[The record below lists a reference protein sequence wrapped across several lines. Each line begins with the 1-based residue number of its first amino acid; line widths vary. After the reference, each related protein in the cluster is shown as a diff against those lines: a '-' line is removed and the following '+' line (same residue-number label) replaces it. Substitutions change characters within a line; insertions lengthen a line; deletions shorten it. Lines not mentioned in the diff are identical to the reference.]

1 MTDIILTAGTIIT
14 MDQDHPRATAVAIS
28 NDIIVAVGTLEEC
41 QAALPGATV
50 TDSQA
55 GALLPGFIE
64 SHGHPLMSGIATEAP
79 GVSVA
84 PWEDPTWD
92 DVIATFAKHKAAA
105 APGQAL
111 IFSGFD
117 ALLHQHDFPNAAMLD
132 PIFGDTLA
140 LVADNSGHGVYF
152 PTSVIRHLGWDVTP
166 PADPVGGYFGR
177 NADGSLDGTAFEN
190 TATMAVFE
198 PLAALTGGSPL
209 HQAMLYFA
217 RMSRAGITTAAELTY
232 QTSLKPAYEALQ
244 SMPGSPLRVSL
255 YHVTTAEDCSA
266 PFESTV
272 STDLLTKQGL
282 KLWADGS
289 PWIGNVAISFPYL
302 DTDATRIA
310 HIDATKAGTV
320 ALNYNRGELDAILD
334 ENVPLGWQMS
344 FHVNGDI
351 GLDVVLDAYE
361 RALTR
366 HKLLGTDHR
375 WRVEHVGA
383 GRKDQF
389 DRAKHLGIY
398 VSMSPFQ
405 FYYWGDLLD
414 GQMFESQFGS
424 QWQSFRDAF
433 DSGVEP
439 SFHNDG
445 SVSPPTPLLNIQ
457 AAVTRRTRSG
467 ALHGENQA
475 ISLHEGLM
483 AETINAARI
492 LHREDLVGSITV
504 GKKADFV
511 ELSKDPYEVDP
522 RNLATDVTVLGTWL
536 GGVRINLDAYIGE
549 SKTIDHSAHGHL
561 RSHKRHVC

>member
-1 MTDIILTAGTIIT
+1 MTDLILTAGTIIT
-14 MDQDHPRATAVAIS
+14 MDQEHPRATAVAVS
-28 NDIIVAVGTLEEC
+28 GGTIVAVGTLAQC
-41 QAALPGATV
+41 QATLPGATV
-50 TDSQA
+50 TDSKA
-55 GALLPGFIE
+55 AALLPGFIE
-64 SHGHPLMSGIATEAP
+64 SHGHPLMSGMGSEAP
-79 GVSVA
+79 GVSIA
-84 PWEDPTWD
+84 PWEAPTWA
-92 DVIATFAKHKAAA
+92 DVLTIFANTQAAA

-117 ALLHQHDFPNAAMLD
+117 ALLHQHDCPNAAMLD

-140 LVADNSGHGVYF
+140 RVADNSGHGVYF

-166 PADPVGGYFGR
+166 PADPIGGFFGR
-177 NADGSLDGTAFEN
+177 NADGSLDGTAFEVS
-190 TATMAVFE
+190 ATMAVFA
-198 PLAALTGGSPL
+198 PLAALAGGSPI
-209 HQAMLYFA
+209 HQAMLYYA
-217 RMSRAGITTAAELTY
+217 RMSRAGITSASELTY

-244 SMPGSPLRVSL
+244 SMPGVPMRMSL
-255 YHVTTAEDCSA
+255 YHVTTAADCGASLDSA
-266 PFESTV
+266 V
-272 STDLLTKQGL
+272 SSDLLVKQGL

-289 PWIGNVAISFPYL
+289 PWIGNVAITFPYL
-302 DTDATRIA
+302 DTEATRLA
-310 HIDATKAGTV
+310 HIDPTKAGTA
-320 ALNYNRGELDAILD
+320 ALNYNRDDLDAILD
-334 ENVPLGWQMS
+334 ANVPLGWQMS
-344 FHVNGDI
+344 FHVNGDM

-361 RALTR
+361 RALSR

-389 DRAKHLGIY
+389 DRAKRLGVY

-414 GQMFESQFGS
+414 GQMFAPQFGS
-424 QWQSFRDAF
+424 QWQAFRDAF

-445 SVSPPTPLLNIQ
+445 SVSPPTPVLNIQ
-457 AAVTRRTRSG
+457 TAVTRRTRSG
-467 ALHGENQA
+467 AVHGENQA

-492 LHREDLVGSITV
+492 LHREDLIGSIAV

-522 RNLATDVTVLGTWL
+522 RNLATDVKVLGTWL
-536 GGVRINLDAYIGE
+536 GGERIDLDAYMGV
-549 SKTIDHSAHGHL
+549 SKTIDHSVHAHLTKHAK
-561 RSHKRHVC
+561 HTC

>member
-14 MDQDHPRATAVAIS
+14 MDQDHPRATAVAVS
-28 NDIIVAVGTLEEC
+28 DGVIVAVGTLQEC
-41 QAALPGATV
+41 QTALPGATV
-50 TDSQA
+50 TDSKA

-64 SHGHPLMSGIATEAP
+64 SHGHPLMSGMATEAP
-79 GVSVA
+79 GVSIA
-84 PWEDPTWD
+84 PWEAPTWAD
-92 DVIATFAKHKAAA
+92 ALAIFAEHKAAA

-117 ALLHQHDFPNAAMLD
+117 ALLHEHNFPNAAMLD

-140 LVADNSGHGVYF
+140 VVADNSGHGVYF
-152 PTSVIRHLGWDVTP
+152 PTSVIRHLGWDVNP
-166 PADPVGGYFGR
+166 PVDPIGGYFGR
-177 NADGSLDGTAFEN
+177 NADGTLDGTAFEN

-198 PLAALTGGSPL
+198 PLAAIAGGNPL
-209 HQAMLYFA
+209 HQAMLYYA
-217 RMSRAGITTAAELTY
+217 RMSRAGITTAAELTF

-244 SMPGSPLRVSL
+244 SMPGVPLRISL
-255 YHVTTAEDCSA
+255 YHVTTADDCAA
-266 PFESTV
+266 PFESAV
-272 STDLLTKQGL
+272 STDLLMKQGL

-289 PWIGNVAISFPYL
+289 PWIGNIAISFPYL
-302 DTDATRIA
+302 DTPATRIA
-310 HIDATKAGTV
+310 HIDPTKAGEV
-320 ALNYNRGELDAILD
+320 ALNYHREELDSILD
-334 ENVPLGWQMS
+334 ANIPSGLQMS

-366 HKLLGTDHR
+366 HKLMGTDHR
-375 WRVEHVGA
+375 WRVEHVAA

-389 DRAKHLGIY
+389 ERAKRLGVY

-414 GQMFESQFGS
+414 GQMFDTEFGS

-445 SVSPPTPLLNIQ
+445 AVSPPTPLINIQ
-457 AAVTRRTRSG
+457 TAVTRRTRSG

-492 LHREDLVGSITV
+492 LHRENMVGSITV

-511 ELSKDPYEVDP
+511 ELSQDPYNVDP
-522 RNLATDVTVLGTWL
+522 RNLAAEVLVLGTWL
-536 GGVRINLDAYIGE
+536 GGARIDLDAYLGVSE
-549 SKTIDHSAHGHL
+549 TVDHDAHAHLKTHAKHT
-561 RSHKRHVC
+561 C